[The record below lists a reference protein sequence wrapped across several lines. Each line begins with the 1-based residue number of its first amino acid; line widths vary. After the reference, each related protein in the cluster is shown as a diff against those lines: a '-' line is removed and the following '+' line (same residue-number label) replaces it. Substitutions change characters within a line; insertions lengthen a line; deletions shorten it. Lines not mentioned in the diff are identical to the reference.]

1 MISDAYVKAQ
11 KLAGTY
17 NWKSRQ
23 GQRAI
28 ARGHGPERWAG
39 GTGSG
44 GSNPL
49 HRPSD
54 TSPSAAAD
62 ALSADA
68 LSADAL
74 SADALSAY
82 SRVSLPPR
90 PDDEW
95 EDIEEVPA
103 LAESPPATAPGT
115 LQQLAE
121 TLGATGT
128 RKPTG
133 PRKTSANVV

>member
-1 MISDAYVKAQ
+1 M
-11 KLAGTY
+11 
-17 NWKSRQ
+17 
-23 GQRAI
+23 
-28 ARGHGPERWAG
+28 ARSVGLEGLGVEVQILC
-39 GTGSG
+39 T
-44 GSNPL
+44 
-49 HRPSD
+49 
-54 TSPSAAAD
+54 
-62 ALSADA
+62 
-68 LSADAL
+68 
-74 SADALSAY
+74 AY

-90 PDDEW
+90 TDDEW

-133 PRKTSANVV
+133 PKTSANVV

>member
-62 ALSADA
+62 S
-68 LSADAL
+68 
-74 SADALSAY
+74 LSAY

-90 PDDEW
+90 TDDEW

-133 PRKTSANVV
+133 PKTSANVV

>member
-54 TSPSAAAD
+54 TSPSAA
-62 ALSADA
+62 ADA